1 MHEARTDIYIYKNY
15 IQDLKTLLVSDK
27 QVEKKSLITEKT

>member
-1 MHEARTDIYIYKNY
+1 MKQELTYIYIKNY